1 MQWSGPGISGS
12 VMEGKQAEFLVER
25 QFPWDL
31 VERIGGYGPAVV
43 QRAFAPMEAA
53 AHRPRVEIRREGYY

>member
-1 MQWSGPGISGS
+1 
-12 VMEGKQAEFLVER
+12 MEGKQAEFLVER